1 MSPRLPL
8 TGFAPTLTMPQMP
21 RDDRSDFRRAGD
33 GPPDASAPFA
43 ATLWGRVA
51 LCLATVIMLS
61 LAYAPLKQFYF
72 AWFGLTPW
80 LVMVSHARS
89 KKGAFFWSWLTGIVF
104 FSINLWWIGYV
115 TVPGAMALMLY
126 MGFWFA
132 VVGLVLRSGGVFERQ
147 GGQTPRSPGRLLL
160 SIFMIAAVWV
170 SAEYTWGNLFTGLPW
185 LYIGHTQTP
194 VLAMCQIAD
203 VTSVYGVSFWVV
215 LINAWFALLILHR
228 LNAARLILP
237 GVVVLVLLGA
247 NLGYGIFRMEQKTT
261 YPGPSVMVV
270 QPNFPQDNSGAKGA
284 TYDEILDFHF
294 STTRAALEKLAS
306 AKQTPDLVVWSETM
320 MPELNEVYRRHMQAY
335 VMPDRRNVGD
345 FLDSVHTQLGELAR
359 SFKTNLVV
367 GASAM
372 LPDRPVN
379 GKPTWDRR
387 NSAFLFDRGGNEATK
402 RYDKI
407 HLVPFGEFIPFR
419 ESCPPLY
426 QFFNLF
432 NPYKGM
438 DYTIEPGKDLTIF
451 TIAPQG
457 YRFASAICFEDVDS
471 ALMAREFAGPDHT
484 KRADFIVNL
493 TNDGWFATPQ
503 MQQHL
508 QLSVFRCIEN
518 RVPTARSVNTG
529 ISGFIDS
536 VGRVHDTLGVHTTGT
551 STSRLELDHR
561 VAPYTH
567 LGNVF
572 AMVCLAGAGATVV
585 GGVWN
590 GMKRRSNGG
599 R

>member
-1 MSPRLPL
+1 MRK
-8 TGFAPTLTMPQMP
+8 
-21 RDDRSDFRRAGD
+21 DDRSDFRRAGD
-33 GPPDASAPFA
+33 VPTETAVPFA
-43 ATLWGRVA
+43 TTVWGRLT
-51 LCLATVIMLS
+51 LCLATVVLLS
-61 LAYAPLKQFYF
+61 LAYAPVKQFYL
-72 AWFGLTPW
+72 AWIGLAPW
-80 LVMVSHARS
+80 LVLVAHTRS
-89 KKGAFFWSWLTGIVF
+89 GRGAFLWSWLTGILF
-104 FSINLWWIGYV
+104 FSVNLWWVGYV
-115 TVPGAMALMLY
+115 TLPGAMALMLY
-126 MGFWFA
+126 MGMWFG
-132 VVGLVLRSGGVFERQ
+132 VVGWIFWGVGIFERQ
-147 GGQTPRSPGRLLL
+147 GGGQTPRSPGRLLL
-160 SIFMIAAVWV
+160 SIFLIAAVWV

-228 LNAARLILP
+228 LNSVRLVLP
-237 GVVVLVLLGA
+237 GVVVLILLGA

-270 QPNFPQDNSGAKGA
+270 QPNFPQDNSGSKGA

-294 STTRAALEKLAS
+294 STTRAALEK
-306 AKQTPDLVVWSETM
+306 QTADLVVWSETM
-320 MPELNEVYRRHMQAY
+320 MPELNEAYRQAMQAY
-335 VMPDRRNVGD
+335 VMPDHRNVGD
-345 FLDSVHTQLGELAR
+345 FLDSVHAQLGDLAR
-359 SFKTNLVV
+359 RFKTNLVV

-372 LPDRPVN
+372 LPDRPVK
-379 GKPTWDRR
+379 GKAKWDRR
-387 NSAFLFDRGGNEATK
+387 NSAFLFDRGGNEVAQ

-426 QFFNLF
+426 AFFNLF

-438 DYTIEPGKDLTIF
+438 DYTIQPGTELTIF

-471 ALMAREFAGPDHT
+471 ALMAREFAGPGHT
-484 KRADFIVNL
+484 KRADFIVNM

-536 VGRVHDTLGVHTTGT
+536 VGRVHDTIPVHTTGT

-572 AMVCLAGAGATVV
+572 ALVCLLATGATVV

-590 GMKRRSNGG
+590 GMKRRGNGG